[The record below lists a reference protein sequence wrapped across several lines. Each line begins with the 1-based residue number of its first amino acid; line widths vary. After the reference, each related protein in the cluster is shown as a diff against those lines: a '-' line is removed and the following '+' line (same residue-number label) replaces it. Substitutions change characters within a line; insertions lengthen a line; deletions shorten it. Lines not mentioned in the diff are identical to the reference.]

1 MPMCRRISGI
11 QTMISRSL
19 VVTVR
24 SESWHWKLTH
34 LGHFHEFVHSCNHA
48 VCSGHTP
55 SLIERHCLMIVLSI
69 REVCSTFL
77 KVDIHFYFTFGAMNK
92 WDHCVW
98 FFFFFCL
105 KRHHLFLF
113 SCLWCLI
120 KAAPCEHQPLQL
132 FKLLQGVEPLQC
144 MTALI
149 I

>member
-1 MPMCRRISGI
+1 MLWPYSQIYQINFSPQNSTHCLNKWKNAHVQKNKCGI

-34 LGHFHEFVHSCNHA
+34 SGHFHEYVCSCNHA

-55 SLIERHCLMIVLSI
+55 SLIERHCLMIVISI

-92 WDHCVW
+92 LDHCVY
-98 FFFFFCL
+98 FFCL
-105 KRHHLFLF
+105 FEVTLLVPF
-113 SCLWCLI
+113 
-120 KAAPCEHQPLQL
+120 QL
-132 FKLLQGVEPLQC
+132 SL
-144 MTALI
+144 MSH
-149 I
+149 